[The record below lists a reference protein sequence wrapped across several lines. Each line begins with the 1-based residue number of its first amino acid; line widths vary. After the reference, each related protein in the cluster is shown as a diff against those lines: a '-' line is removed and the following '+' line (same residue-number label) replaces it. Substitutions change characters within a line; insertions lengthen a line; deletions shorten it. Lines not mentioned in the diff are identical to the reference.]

1 MTLHSF
7 QMLLRSS
14 NAVGYTNYPDNVIY
28 KFVDEAAKG
37 GIDLFRVF
45 DCLNNTKGLSV
56 PVDAVL
62 KTGKLC
68 EATMCYT
75 GDIEDPKRDKYGL
88 KYYVSVAKELEKMG
102 THILGIKDMAGLI
115 KPYAATKLIKTLK
128 EEIGIPIQL
137 HTHDTSGNGVAT
149 LLRAADAGVDIV
161 DTAISAVSG
170 VTSQP
175 SLNAVVAAL
184 AGQERDT
191 GIDINGLNPLANY
204 WEVVRTYYSG
214 FESDL
219 KTGTAEVY
227 YNEIPGGQY
236 SNFKPQVA
244 GLGLIDKWEEC
255 KKMYHDV
262 NDLFGDVIKVTP
274 SSKIVADM
282 AMFLV
287 QNNLTTKDVI
297 AKADELTFPQS
308 VIDFMKGMVGQP
320 YQGFPKDVQKAIL
333 KGEEP
338 IDCRPGELLEPIDL
352 DATKKT
358 VEDAIER
365 PIDDQQLMSYVMYPH
380 VYMDY
385 IKHRKNCFDVSLLPT
400 PVFLYGLEPGQ
411 EITVC
416 LDEGKTLIIKLI
428 SVGSLRSDG
437 TRTVYFELNGLQR
450 TVSVRD
456 NSAQTTVKERVKA
469 DKFNKHQ
476 IGAPMPGKV
485 FKIVA
490 KPGEDVKAGDVIIVT
505 EAMKME
511 TNIKAPIDG
520 KVKEVL
526 YSVGEAIEKDDL
538 LDTLSRI
545 SLKTGDMFFF
555 IIDEWDAIC
564 REYPGDSPTMKR
576 FVDWLRRLFKS
587 EQGMST
593 FIGVYMTGILPIKKY
608 KTQSALNNFIEYS
621 VITPR
626 RMARFF
632 GFTGNEVKQ
641 LSLKYGMPYD
651 VLEKWYDG
659 YKIGNEPSMFNP
671 NSVMQ
676 ALSADWCTSYWGK
689 TATYDVIVPYVKM
702 NFDGLKDDILN
713 MLAGGRCHVNPAGF
727 QNDLALVESKDDA
740 LTVLIHLGYLS
751 YDRDTEEC
759 FIPNLEVSLEMELA
773 VKAAWPYLGEAL
785 EKSRKLLEKTLAGD
799 ENAVATGIDLAH
811 DEHTSILSYN
821 DENSLACVLSIA
833 YYYARNNYVML
844 REFASGKGFADLV
857 LIPRKNVAGPALLIE
872 LKYNKDA
879 DTALNQIKRQDY
891 PARLEDWKGNL
902 LLVGINYDKA
912 SKTHSCRIERG

>member
-1 MTLHSF
+1 MTFIENEYLCVVVNRCAMGLYINKGNRLF
-7 QMLLRSS
+7 QSSRRSE
-14 NAVGYTNYPDNVIY
+14 Y
-28 KFVDEAAKG
+28 VDK
-37 GIDLFRVF
+37 
-45 DCLNNTKGLSV
+45 S
-56 PVDAVL
+56 
-62 KTGKLC
+62 
-68 EATMCYT
+68 
-75 GDIEDPKRDKYGL
+75 
-88 KYYVSVAKELEKMG
+88 
-102 THILGIKDMAGLI
+102 GLI
-115 KPYAATKLIKTLK
+115 AVINDTLGTRQKFSCVSRCRRFGKSMAAEML
-128 EEIGIPIQL
+128 
-137 HTHDTSGNGVAT
+137 
-149 LLRAADAGVDIV
+149 AA
-161 DTAISAVSG
+161 
-170 VTSQP
+170 
-175 SLNAVVAAL
+175 
-184 AGQERDT
+184 
-191 GIDINGLNPLANY
+191 
-204 WEVVRTYYSG
+204 YYDKSCDSREL
-214 FESDL
+214 FADL
-219 KTGTAEVY
+219 E
-227 YNEIPGGQY
+227 
-236 SNFKPQVA
+236 
-244 GLGLIDKWEEC
+244 
-255 KKMYHDV
+255 
-262 NDLFGDVIKVTP
+262 
-274 SSKIVADM
+274 
-282 AMFLV
+282 
-287 QNNLTTKDVI
+287 I
-297 AKADELTFPQS
+297 AKAPSFEEHLNKYPVLYLDMTSF
-308 VIDFMKGMVGQP
+308 VTRYRDG
-320 YQGFPKDVQKAIL
+320 DVVAHI
-333 KGEEP
+333 EE
-338 IDCRPGELLEPIDL
+338 DL
-352 DATKKT
+352 
-358 VEDAIER
+358 
-365 PIDDQQLMSYVMYPH
+365 
-380 VYMDY
+380 
-385 IKHRKNCFDVSLLPT
+385 
-400 PVFLYGLEPGQ
+400 
-411 EITVC
+411 
-416 LDEGKTLIIKLI
+416 
-428 SVGSLRSDG
+428 
-437 TRTVYFELNGLQR
+437 
-450 TVSVRD
+450 
-456 NSAQTTVKERVKA
+456 KA
-469 DKFNKHQ
+469 D
-476 IGAPMPGKV
+476 
-485 FKIVA
+485 
-490 KPGEDVKAGDVIIVT
+490 VT
-505 EAMKME
+505 
-511 TNIKAPIDG
+511 
-520 KVKEVL
+520 
-526 YSVGEAIEKDDL
+526 SVYPDIEYKEKDDL

-689 TATYDVIVPYVKM
+689 TATYDVIVPYIKM

-773 VKAAWPYLGEAL
+773 VKAAWPYLGDAL

-912 SKTHSCRIERG
+912 TKTHSCRIERG